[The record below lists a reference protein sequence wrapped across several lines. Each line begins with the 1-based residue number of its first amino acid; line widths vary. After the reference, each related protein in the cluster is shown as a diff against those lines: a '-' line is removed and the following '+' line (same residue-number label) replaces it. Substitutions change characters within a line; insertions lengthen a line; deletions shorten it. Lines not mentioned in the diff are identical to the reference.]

1 MVKIVSANRLG
12 DGIVVYVGR
21 DGAWVEHIDAAA
33 RLETADAVEAALV
46 AARAGEASNLIV
58 DAFVVEAEADGEAL
72 RATTLRDRIR
82 ADGPTIAY
90 GAAAHAPPGGA

>member
-1 MVKIVSANRLG
+1 MVKIVSANRLS

-21 DGAWVEHIDAAA
+21 GGAWVDRIGAAA
-33 RLETADAVEAALV
+33 WLETAEDVEAALV
-46 AARAGEASNLIV
+46 AARADEASNLIV
-58 DAFVVEAEADGEAL
+58 DAFVVEALADGEAL

-90 GAAAHAPPGGA
+90 GAAAQAPAGAA